1 MLNRLILFLSTFNL
15 ISIVIISIS
24 SEMSVISE
32 IIYGELYLVLC
43 IVLSII
49 SEIAIFCHFTL
60 GRSITLDF
68 IQAIVSLLNFIL
80 TAVVYINFYFSY
92 YKIKSPVTENKKK
105 WSNYTYIFPTKY
117 NNYSQNHIHRFS
129 YNTNYVMNS
138 HANNWFNTKIFWI
151 LRVL

>member
-92 YKIKSPVTENKKK
+92 YKIKSPVTENKKNGLITPIFFLL
-105 WSNYTYIFPTKY
+105 SIIIIVRTIYIGLVIIPIMLWIAMLIIGLILKY
-117 NNYSQNHIHRFS
+117 FGY
-129 YNTNYVMNS
+129 
-138 HANNWFNTKIFWI
+138 
-151 LRVL
+151 

>member
-92 YKIKSPVTENKKK
+92 YKIKSPVTGIKKNGLITPIFFLL
-105 WSNYTYIFPTKY
+105 SIIIIVRTIYIGLVIIPIMLWIAMLIIGLILKY
-117 NNYSQNHIHRFS
+117 FGY
-129 YNTNYVMNS
+129 
-138 HANNWFNTKIFWI
+138 
-151 LRVL
+151 